1 MGRYSHQRTEIPEGY
16 WKASQVYV
24 LTAIV
29 LLAGIAMGYLFHG
42 SSAPVNASSPSAE
55 NWTGSQTSTQTGPL
69 PVNGVV
75 ELLLQQLDKK
85 PNDPTLLASIGDQY
99 YDNKEYSKAIEYY
112 EKSLKLRPEDV
123 NVRTDMGTAIWYSG
137 DADRAI
143 REYQTS
149 LKYQPTHAQTLFNL
163 GVVEWQGKKDR
174 KAALDLWQKLL
185 STNPGY
191 PDRQKV
197 EQMMQQVKAEV
208 N

>member
-1 MGRYSHQRTEIPEGY
+1 MGRHSHYRTEIPEGY
-16 WKASQVYV
+16 WKASQVYT

-29 LLAGIAMGYLFHG
+29 LLAGIALGYLFHG
-42 SSAPVNASSPSAE
+42 SSPRVDASSPSRGDWA
-55 NWTGSQTSTQTGPL
+55 GTQTPAQTESVPAGGAVQVL
-69 PVNGVV
+69 LE
-75 ELLLQQLDKK
+75 ELNRK
-85 PNDPTLLASIGDQY
+85 PNDPALLASIGNQY
-99 YDNKEYSKAIEYY
+99 YDNREYSKAIEYY
-112 EKSLKLRPEDV
+112 EKSLKLKPEDV

-149 LKYQPTHAQTLFNL
+149 LKYQPTHPQTLFNM

-174 KAALDLWQKLL
+174 QAALDLWQKLL

-197 EQMMQQVKAEV
+197 EQMMQQVKSEMK
-208 N
+208 